1 MGFEMSRLVQGFW
14 RLENWGMTKDE
25 LLDFTKFC
33 LENGIDTFDHADVY
47 GAYTAEKL
55 FGDAISLE
63 KGIREKMK
71 LVTKCGIK
79 FPSGKFPDLKVKIYD
94 TGKEHI
100 VKSVEDSLKNFG
112 TDYIDLLL
120 IHRPDPFMD
129 ADETAEAFVEL
140 KKAGKVLNFGVSN
153 FLPIQFDLLQSR
165 LDFELV
171 TNQVE
176 ISAMELVN
184 FDNGTLDHCQMK
196 RVAPMA
202 WSPLAGGRI
211 FTEQS
216 ERADRMRETMK
227 EISAELG
234 DVAADQLMYAFLLN
248 HPSKIIPVM
257 GSGKKERVV
266 SALKALDIKLS
277 KEQWFKIWV
286 SSKGKKVD

>member
-14 RLENWGMTKDE
+14 RLENWGMTKEE
-25 LLDFTKFC
+25 LLDFIKFC

-47 GAYTAEKL
+47 GAYTAEKI

-63 KGIREKMK
+63 KGIRDKMK

-79 FPSGKFPDLKVKIYD
+79 FPSEKFPDLKVKIYD
-94 TGKEHI
+94 TGRKHI
-100 VKSVEDSLKNFG
+100 VESVEDSLKNFN

-196 RVAPMA
+196 RIAPMA

-216 ERADRMRETMK
+216 EKADRMRKTME

-234 DVAADQLMYAFLLN
+234 DVSSDQLMYAFLLN

-257 GSGKKERVV
+257 GSGKRERVI